1 MKITIEL
8 DRTELTDDLVRALKF
23 STADNTAVV
32 ASTHR
37 TPSAAKAVPV
47 PSPIVQAAQ
56 HPTPVQPEPS
66 SLAWHWCENEKC
78 VEPIQID
85 HKVYINTQ
93 CCPKCLTS
101 TLHEASV
108 NSKKGAADERLAF
121 LNKMRSTLKPATP
134 AVPTAPTAPVASEA
148 EPVKESE
155 PAKYIICE
163 VAEAPKKEP
172 VAAPAQQIVPV
183 AAPVQQTV
191 PTVPTVPTAPEKKY
205 TREDIIAA
213 ASSLVISHPEKREE
227 LKGFIAAIN
236 IKSLKDLPDELIPET
251 ADILRE
257 MGASL

>member
-37 TPSAAKAVPV
+37 TPSAGKAVPV

-101 TLHEASV
+101 TLHEAQT
-108 NSKKGAADERLAF
+108 NTRKGAADERLAF
-121 LNKMRSTLKPATP
+121 IKKQR
-134 AVPTAPTAPVASEA
+134 E
-148 EPVKESE
+148 EFEQ
-155 PAKYIICE
+155 AKYIC
-163 VAEAPKKEP
+163 EAPKKEP